1 MSIEVISK
9 RSGGFKGNNNGII
22 HSICR
27 PSPLGNPFTVQK
39 YGHNVCID
47 MFEEYFDKAIVVDD
61 EFREAFLEIVRDV
74 DSGKSVLLQCWCAV
88 ANGSVPC
95 HGDII
100 KRRVEEYI
108 GRMAIGDHEQV
119 EQHEGDVRAQAE
131 HPDEIVREGIPW
143 GNNVP
148 LKDI

>member
-9 RSGGFKGNNNGII
+9 RKGGYLGNDINCII
-22 HSICR
+22 DISR
-27 PSPLGNPFTVQK
+27 TSVLGNPYTVK
-39 YGHNVCID
+39 DHGRGKCIE
-47 MFEEYFDKAIVVDD
+47 MYEAHFDKSITISDP
-61 EFREAFLEIVRDV
+61 FREEFLRIVANV
-74 DSGKSVLLQCWCAV
+74 DAGHRVGLSCWCAP
-88 ANGSVPC
+88 APC